1 MIVFQPEGGINFI
14 RKFQKQTEDQGVNL
28 PPNLAE
34 LVMNA
39 SYIQSPESIVWKYF
53 FDLKGM
59 VCFMK
64 VFFIKICIY
73 SYIFLSCNVF
83 WWWAIAKR
91 NIKKI

>member
-28 PPNLAE
+28 PSNLAE

-39 SYIQSPESIVWKYF
+39 SYVQSPDSTVWKYF

-64 VFFIKICIY
+64 VFH
-73 SYIFLSCNVF
+73 
-83 WWWAIAKR
+83 
-91 NIKKI
+91 